1 MISLSTA
8 LLMRDLFLE
17 QFNDCESAP
26 GLDAPCGHLH
36 NCTNTGGLSFL

>member
-17 QFNDCESAP
+17 QFNDCESVPA
-26 GLDAPCGHLH
+26 GLDVRCGQVWSCSKH
-36 NCTNTGGLSFL
+36 